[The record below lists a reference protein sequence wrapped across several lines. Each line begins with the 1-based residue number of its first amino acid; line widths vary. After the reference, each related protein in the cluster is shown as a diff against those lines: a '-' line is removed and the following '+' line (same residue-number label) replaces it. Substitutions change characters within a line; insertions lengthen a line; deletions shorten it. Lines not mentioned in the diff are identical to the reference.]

1 MQKDHEHMPPTIV
14 YVHGISNQPPKDLLK
29 LAWDDALLGHSAGS
43 GSVMAY
49 WADLRYPTPAG
60 EPDAVGP
67 DGLEG
72 VPGAGDA
79 EVVGDPFFAPEELVA
94 ETLAEVAAERAAAE
108 PGIEGMGGAGATAGP
123 ELDDR
128 LNSWLVEM
136 AYAADAAERGDAE
149 EAAGSGPAELGPGA
163 GDLEALPLPRPARTA
178 VFRALVKRAFADVYA
193 YFFGGQ
199 GEAIKQRMRDALAAA
214 GSGPLIVIGHSLGSV
229 IAYDVLR
236 ESGPARDIPLFVTI
250 GSPLAVTEIQ
260 DLVARPLLV
269 PAGVRQ
275 WRNAA
280 DGRDLVALDKTIRP
294 EFAPPDLTID
304 FLVDNTSTSHHGGI
318 QYLESAPV
326 KSAVAALLG

>member
-1 MQKDHEHMPPTIV
+1 MPPTIV
-14 YVHGISNQPPKDLLK
+14 YVHGISNQPPKDVLK
-29 LAWDDALLGHSAGS
+29 LEWDDALLGHSAGS

-60 EPDAVGP
+60 APDAVVP
-67 DGLEG
+67 EGLEG
-72 VPGAGDA
+72 LPGAGDA
-79 EVVGDPFFAPEELVA
+79 EVAGAPFFAPEELVA
-94 ETLAEVAAERAAAE
+94 ETLAEVAAERVAAE
-108 PGIEGMGGAGATAGP
+108 PGLEGVGGAGATAVP

-214 GSGPLIVIGHSLGSV
+214 GPGPLIVIGHSLGSV
-229 IAYDVLR
+229 VAYDVLR

-250 GSPLAVTEIQ
+250 GSPLAVTEIE

-294 EFAPPDLTID
+294 EYAPPDLTID
-304 FLVDNTSTSHHGGI
+304 FLVDNTSPSHHGGI

>member
-29 LAWDDALLGHSAGS
+29 LAWDDALLGRSAGS

-60 EPDAVGP
+60 APDAAGP
-67 DGLEG
+67 GGLEG

-79 EVVGDPFFAPEELVA
+79 EVAGDPFFAPEELVA

-108 PGIEGMGGAGATAGP
+108 PGLEGMGGAGAPAVP

-214 GSGPLIVIGHSLGSV
+214 GPGPLIVIGHSLGSV

>member
-1 MQKDHEHMPPTIV
+1 M
-14 YVHGISNQPPKDLLK
+14 
-29 LAWDDALLGHSAGS
+29 
-43 GSVMAY
+43 
-49 WADLRYPTPAG
+49 
-60 EPDAVGP
+60 
-67 DGLEG
+67 
-72 VPGAGDA
+72 
-79 EVVGDPFFAPEELVA
+79 
-94 ETLAEVAAERAAAE
+94 
-108 PGIEGMGGAGATAGP
+108 
-123 ELDDR
+123 
-128 LNSWLVEM
+128 
-136 AYAADAAERGDAE
+136 
-149 EAAGSGPAELGPGA
+149 
-163 GDLEALPLPRPARTA
+163 
-178 VFRALVKRAFADVYA
+178 
-193 YFFGGQ
+193 
-199 GEAIKQRMRDALAAA
+199 
-214 GSGPLIVIGHSLGSV
+214 
-229 IAYDVLR
+229 LR